1 MESTIEIYSPE
12 WFINRQGN
20 FTGSEIWKLMT
31 EARSKKDVLSKTAET
46 YILEKVWEKL
56 SGEVKQGINNMATE
70 FGNDNEPIAKKFYT
84 SVTGNEVKES
94 LMLYSNEIEGLTGS
108 PDGLIGEDGLIEIK
122 CPYNGANHLKHCF
135 ITSDETFLSE
145 QPEYYYQ
152 MQCYML
158 LSGRKWCDFVSF
170 DPRIIS
176 DLGLFIYR
184 VNANEEIIE
193 KMTEKVKLAREL
205 FNKYF
210 ESFNGKKN

>member
-20 FTGSEIWKLMT
+20 FTGSELWKIMT
-31 EARSKKDVLSKTAET
+31 EPRSKKDDLSKTAET

-56 SGEVKQGINNMATE
+56 SGEVKQGINNYATE
-70 FGNDNEPIAKKFYT
+70 FGNENEPIAKKFYQ

-122 CPYNGANHLKHCF
+122 CPFNGANHLRHCF
-135 ITSDETFLSE
+135 ITDEETLLSE
-145 QPEYYYQ
+145 VPEYYYQ

-158 LSGRKWCDFVSF
+158 LSGRNWCDFVSF

-176 DLGLFIYR
+176 DLGLFIFR
-184 VNANEEIIE
+184 LNRNDEVIE
-193 KMTEKVKLAREL
+193 KMKSKVTIAREL

-210 ESFNGKKN
+210 ESFNGKK

>member
-20 FTGSEIWKLMT
+20 FTGSEVWKIMT
-31 EARSKKDVLSKTAET
+31 EPRSKKDDLSKTAET

-56 SGEVKQGINNMATE
+56 SGEVKQGINNFATE
-70 FGNDNEPIAKKFYT
+70 FGNENEPIAKKFYQ
-84 SVTGNEVKES
+84 SVTGNEIKES

-122 CPYNGANHLKHCF
+122 CPFNGANHLRHCF
-135 ITSDETFLSE
+135 ITDEESLLNE
-145 QPEYYYQ
+145 VPEYYYQ

-158 LSGRKWCDFVSF
+158 LSNRNWCDFVSF

-176 DLGLFIYR
+176 DLGLFIFR
-184 VNANEEIIE
+184 LNRNDEVIE
-193 KMTEKVKLAREL
+193 KMKAKVIIAREL

-210 ESFNGKKN
+210 ESFNGKK

>member
-20 FTGSEIWKLMT
+20 FTGSEVWKIMT
-31 EARSKKDVLSKTAET
+31 EPRSKKDDLSKTAET

-56 SGEVKQGINNMATE
+56 SGEVKQGINNFATE
-70 FGNDNEPIAKKFYT
+70 FGNENEPIAKKFYQ

-108 PDGLIGEDGLIEIK
+108 PDGLIGEYGLIEIK
-122 CPYNGANHLKHCF
+122 CPFNGANHLRHCF
-135 ITSDETFLSE
+135 ITDEESLLSE
-145 QPEYYYQ
+145 IPEYYYQ

-158 LSGRKWCDFVSF
+158 LSNRNWCDFVSF

-176 DLGLFIYR
+176 DLGLFIFR
-184 VNANEEIIE
+184 LNRNDEVIE
-193 KMTEKVKLAREL
+193 KMKSKVTIAREL

-210 ESFNGKKN
+210 ESFNGKK